1 MIFFSEEIM
10 SLDFIGL
17 LSFIQIPIQFIIGDL
32 GLNILQSSSSREGGG
47 WEEHSEVA

>member
-17 LSFIQIPIQFIIGDL
+17 LPFIQIPIQFIIGDL
-32 GLNILQSSSSREGGG
+32 GYTFNNKIGNFFDEKFKLF
-47 WEEHSEVA
+47 

>member
-17 LSFIQIPIQFIIGDL
+17 LPFIQIPIQFIIGDL
-32 GLNILQSSSSREGGG
+32 GYTFNDKIGNYFDEKFKLF
-47 WEEHSEVA
+47 